1 MSKIDKRM
9 LISGVILCLLPILVG
24 YYYYDLLPN
33 QIAVHFGANGQP
45 DSFVGKNWGII
56 GMPLFMAM
64 LFIVLSISLDIKATA
79 KKGAILVKVILP
91 IASIVLQG
99 SLIYYA
105 IDNSFDVAKLTTFTV
120 GIIFM
125 VLGNYLPKKEFWG
138 VYNFNLFGLEKGANE
153 QKVIRIF
160 SRFMF
165 LGGVVI
171 FITALFSTVV
181 SLLCVMIFALIYAFL
196 PFYLAKR
203 YRVE

>member
-1 MSKIDKRM
+1 MSRIDKKM
-9 LISGVILCLLPILVG
+9 LVSGTILCLLPILVG
-24 YYYYDLLPN
+24 YYYFDLLPN
-33 QIAVHFGANGQP
+33 EIAIHFSANGQP

-56 GMPLFMAM
+56 GMPFFMAM

-79 KKGAILVKVILP
+79 KKGAMLIKVILP
-91 IASIVLQG
+91 MASIILQG

-105 IDNSFDVAKLTTFTV
+105 IDNSFDVAKLTIFTV

-138 VYNFNLFGLEKGANE
+138 VYNFNLFGLEKGVNE
-153 QKVIRIF
+153 QKVIRLL

-181 SLLCVMIFALIYAFL
+181 SLLCSMALAIISAFL

-203 YRVE
+203 YKNV